1 MNILIK
7 NGRVIDPATK
17 TDKISDLYI
26 EAGKI
31 KEIKDEI
38 NPSKQDKVIDAKGCY
53 VMPGLI
59 DLHVHL
65 RDPGLTYKEDIVSGS
80 KAAAKG
86 GFTTIL
92 AMPNTKPVIDCA
104 DRVKY
109 VHNKAKEMAPIHV
122 LQIGAV
128 TKGQAG
134 EELAEIKEMAA
145 AGIPAISEDGLVS
158 HQRPY
163 PIYNSKR
170 PTCHNSI
177 QDHRPGNRE
186 DLTTNTKNLPLL
198 LIFNRRC
205 SNRVG
210 KAGNRNKCT
219 CTAPFGKQWIN
230 SGTGEKDTQKN
241 EQNRSPAA
249 AVILGKFF

>member
-1 MNILIK
+1 MNSGFLI
-7 NGRVIDPATK
+7 
-17 TDKISDLYI
+17 
-26 EAGKI
+26 
-31 KEIKDEI
+31 
-38 NPSKQDKVIDAKGCY
+38 
-53 VMPGLI
+53 
-59 DLHVHL
+59 HL
-65 RDPGLTYKEDIVSGS
+65 S
-80 KAAAKG
+80 
-86 GFTTIL
+86 
-92 AMPNTKPVIDCA
+92 NTF
-104 DRVKY
+104 
-109 VHNKAKEMAPIHV
+109 
-122 LQIGAV
+122 
-128 TKGQAG
+128 
-134 EELAEIKEMAA
+134 
-145 AGIPAISEDGLVS
+145 LVS

-230 SGTGEKDTQKN
+230 SGTGEKDTQEN
-241 EQNRSPAA
+241 EQNRSLAA
-249 AVILGKFF
+249 AVIRGKFFQFTEMINTLSNQADRSTKEERLHHVKPHIVLWCFLFDIGFVLLLLLQLFYFVHK